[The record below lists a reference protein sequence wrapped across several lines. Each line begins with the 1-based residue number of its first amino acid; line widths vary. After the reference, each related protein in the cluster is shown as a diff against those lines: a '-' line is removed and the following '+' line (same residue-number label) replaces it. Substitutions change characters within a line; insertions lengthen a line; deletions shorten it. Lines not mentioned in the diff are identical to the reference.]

1 MSRITVLCR
10 DPALTYA
17 AATSEMLEPTILIST
32 FLWRYASS
40 STRPRR
46 VLLADDILLGLSV
59 RDKENEQYQK
69 VRYSEDINEKY
80 KRRNARV

>member
-1 MSRITVLCR
+1 MALCFFIHSLSQS
-10 DPALTYA
+10 P
-17 AATSEMLEPTILIST
+17 
-32 FLWRYASS
+32 
-40 STRPRR
+40 
-46 VLLADDILLGLSV
+46 LADVILLELSG